1 MDLPINRNPPE
12 VMHVDM
18 NACFARAEQQAHPL
32 WRNRPLGVV
41 PIDSPGGCVISPSY
55 ELKALGA
62 KTAMRIRDVRM
73 LSPNVILKQ
82 SDPPLYREIHRKF
95 NRIFRD
101 YSPDTVP
108 KSIDEAVIY
117 LHGCPALKRKT
128 MEEIGYE
135 LKARVKKE
143 IGPWMLVNVG
153 IGCNAWQAKT
163 AAGLHKPDGLDR
175 IDYTNL
181 RGVLSTLQLTD
192 LCGINTRYQARLNEF
207 GVQTPLEF
215 LDADPGYLCR
225 GPFRSIEGYYW
236 YRRLRG
242 YEEEGYVRER
252 KSFGNSVTLD
262 KPVYPVTTLMG
273 VIQMLCLRAS
283 TRMRREGFG
292 AHVVQVSMLYGDGTW
307 FRKHR
312 RIEAPAY
319 TVADVFRSGLL
330 LFNSQRGGDGMHDAN
345 KNNAKGVS
353 KVMVD
358 LYDLQAGASAQASLF
373 DGLENEAATGYAR
386 DGKDRRITEAL
397 DAVNFKYGQNVLRT
411 GNMVGIE
418 QYIWDRIPFGSFQD
432 LEALYAE
439 EEAWPV
445 PLELAE
451 AAG

>member
-1 MDLPINRNPPE
+1 MDIPVNRNPPE

-18 NACFARAEQQAHPL
+18 NACFARSEQQAHPL
-32 WRNRPLGVV
+32 WRGQPLGVV
-41 PIDSPGGCVISPSY
+41 PVDSPGGCVISPSY

-62 KTAMRIRDVRM
+62 RTAMRIRDVRM

-95 NRIFRD
+95 VRIFRD
-101 YSPDTVP
+101 YSPDAVP

-117 LHGCPALKRKT
+117 LHGCPALKRKS
-128 MEEIGYE
+128 MEEIGHE

-153 IGCNAWQAKT
+153 IGCNAWQAKR

-175 IDYTNL
+175 FDHTNL
-181 RGVLSTLQLTD
+181 RAVLGTLALTD
-192 LCGINTRYQARLNEF
+192 LCGINTRYGPRLNEF
-207 GVQTPLEF
+207 GIQTPLEL
-215 LDADPGYLCR
+215 LDADTGFLCR

-242 YEEEGYVRER
+242 YEEEGYVPGR
-252 KSFGNSVTLD
+252 KSFGNSVQLD
-262 KPVYPVTTLMG
+262 RPVYAVTTLMG
-273 VIQMLCLRAS
+273 VIQMLGLKAS
-283 TRMRREGFG
+283 TRMRRDGFG
-292 AHVVQVSMLYGDGTW
+292 AHCVQLSLLYGDGTW
-307 FRKHR
+307 FRRHR
-312 RIEAPAY
+312 RVAAPAY
-319 TVADVFRSGLL
+319 TVADVFRNELL
-330 LFNSQRGGDGMHDAN
+330 LFNSQRGGDG

-358 LYDLQAGASAQASLF
+358 LYDLQAGAAAQGSLF
-373 DGLENEAATGYAR
+373 DGLEAEKSTGYAA

-411 GNMVGIE
+411 GSMVGIE
-418 QYIWDRIPFGSFQD
+418 GYIWDRIPFGGFQD

-439 EEAWPV
+439 EEPWPV
-445 PLELAE
+445 PPELAE
-451 AAG
+451 AAD